1 MNYIKTNNK
10 WARQR
15 GTTLVE
21 LSIVI
26 GVILL
31 LVSVLFIGISAWK
44 KGANRAACLVNLASV
59 QKAVRGFQNLHSDDA
74 NITGVTMGAVGN
86 AGTLVGDGYFGADLS
101 ATPCPGGGKYT
112 FNASPFPAAGTA
124 AMTCALSAAPDLH
137 APTAANLANW

>member
-21 LSIVI
+21 LSVVI
-26 GVILL
+26 AVILL
-31 LVSVLFIGISAWK
+31 LVSVLFIGISAWRN
-44 KGANRAACLVNLASV
+44 GANRAACLVNLSSV

-74 NITGVTMGAVGN
+74 LITGVTMGTAGT
-86 AGTLVGDGYFGADLS
+86 AGTLIGDGYFGTAP
-101 ATPCPGGGKYT
+101 TCPSKGVYT
-112 FNASPFPAAGTA
+112 VAAAPFPPAGTA
-124 AMTCALSAAPDLH
+124 AMTCSLSGAPDLH